1 MKDYNKVD
9 FVISKPADLLN
20 EEAYSVFLDSASLE
34 VPDLVDRYTQA
45 IRSSIVAGDLFRE
58 TDVFSDHTNCVGAV
72 TRLNALFSP
81 EYFATGMAWVR
92 SYPWQTPKN
101 QRETHIVSIVK
112 DLSSEQIYYADPT
125 PLSGYLYGTS
135 GALEVDNERTGLYK
149 YFDRALGGSVILQE
163 LTGEQVEAVIAAK
176 VSRNSIDTQPD
187 QAIALALKAIPL
199 LEEVGSYRTIA
210 LSTLERLEYGGEG
223 WVNSMAN
230 IESIKTSQLD
240 LLNSERREE
249 FDALIKVEDKQ
260 RRRVQKIAAR
270 LAASSTSLG
279 ELNYWSSVEITM
291 RSGYGAIVHD
301 ALTRLSWKNFSD
313 ISQTPVKEYESYK
326 KIHHGLCKSALYS
339 YGWRVN

>member
-1 MKDYNKVD
+1 MKDYNKSD
-9 FVISKPADLLN
+9 FEMSRPADLLN
-20 EEAYSVFLDSASLE
+20 EEAYSVFVDSASLK
-34 VPDLVDRYTQA
+34 VPDLVDRYNQA
-45 IRSSIVAGDLFRE
+45 VRSSIVAGDLFKE

-81 EYFATGMAWVR
+81 EHFATGMAWVR
-92 SYPWQTPKN
+92 SYPWQMPKN
-101 QRETHIVSIVK
+101 QRETHIVSIIK
-112 DLSSEQIYYADPT
+112 DLSSEQIHYADPM

-135 GALEVDNERTGLYK
+135 GALEVDSERTGMYK
-149 YFDRALGGSVILQE
+149 YFDSALGGSVVLQE
-163 LTGEQVEAVIAAK
+163 LTSEQVEAVIAAK

-187 QAIALALKAIPL
+187 QAIALALKAVPS
-199 LEEVGSYRTIA
+199 LEGIGSYRTIA
-210 LSTLERLEYGGEG
+210 LSTLDRLEYEGGG
-223 WVNSMAN
+223 WVDSMAD

-260 RRRVQKIAAR
+260 RGRVQKIAAR
-270 LAASSTSLG
+270 LAASATSLG

-291 RSGYGAIVHD
+291 RSGYGAIVHNP
-301 ALTRLSWKNFSD
+301 LTRLSWKNFSD

-339 YGWRVN
+339 YDWKVS